1 MSTIR
6 MGAATIAAAALFS
19 IAFGGATGTA
29 AEAPKA
35 AGKPVIFNLFGKGLV
50 EPETIFLTANSGP
63 YITDLEWSRW
73 GKDGADGTGT
83 YISDCASCPPPDQ
96 REASIELRRSKNCKK
111 TGGRVFRTFRLTTG
125 ADYTGE
131 PKTVDVYTGHDLY
144 CKKKK
149 D

>member
-1 MSTIR
+1 ML
-6 MGAATIAAAALFS
+6 AAAVVVALA
-19 IAFGGATGTA
+19 IGGASGTA
-29 AEAPKA
+29 ASTSKA
-35 AGKPVIFNLFGKGLV
+35 GKGKPVIFDLFGEELV
-50 EPETIFLTANSGP
+50 KPETIFLTANSGP
-63 YITDLEWSRW
+63 YITDLAWSRW

-83 YISDCASCPPPDQ
+83 FVSDCASCAPPDR

-111 TGGRVFRTFRLTTG
+111 TGGRAFRTFRLTTG

-149 D
+149 KD